1 MDAKDQAC
9 TIGKTGTESLEEMIG
24 CSLLSQTPSLFPL
37 VKRIALAASH
47 EVTVLLTGETGTG
60 KTYVARL
67 IHECSPRKHE
77 RFLTVPC
84 GALSASLVDS
94 ELFGHVKGAFTGA
107 GETKK
112 GRFAAAGEGTI
123 LLDEIDALGLEQQTK
138 LLRVVE
144 TGEYEAVG
152 SNETQNCTARLI
164 VASNW
169 NMEEA
174 VELGKFRHD
183 LYYRLN
189 VFSFHLPPLRERVQD
204 ITHLVSAM
212 VTRFATKFGKTTT
225 GISRDALAILEAHPW
240 PGNIRQLE
248 NVVQHAVL
256 LCTGADVLPA
266 HLPAQIREYVP
277 AANRTDV
284 AAAPDSLRQNREG
297 NERLVIQQVLEKC
310 NYSRARAAQALGISR
325 VTLYKKMKK
334 YGLMGVSV

>member
-1 MDAKDQAC
+1 MDAKDQLENK
-9 TIGKTGTESLEEMIG
+9 GPMVPESLEDVIDR
-24 CSLLSQTPSLFPL
+24 SLLAQTPSLLPL

-60 KTYVARL
+60 KTYLARL
-67 IHECSPRKHE
+67 MHECSPRKSE

-84 GALSASLVDS
+84 GALSANLVDS
-94 ELFGHVKGAFTGA
+94 ELFGHVKGAFTSA

-112 GRFAAAGEGTI
+112 GKFAAAGEGTI
-123 LLDEIDALGLEQQTK
+123 LLDEIDALGLEQQAK

-144 TGEYEAVG
+144 TGEYEMVG
-152 SNETQNCTARLI
+152 SNETHVCSARII

-174 VELGKFRHD
+174 VERGKFRHD

-189 VFSFHLPPLRERVQD
+189 VFAFHLAPLRERIQD
-204 ITHLVSAM
+204 IAPLVRGQ
-212 VTRFATKFGKTTT
+212 VTRFNEKFGKEICD
-225 GISRDALAILEAHPW
+225 ISPEVLTILERYPW

-256 LCTGADVLPA
+256 LSAGPELLPMY
-266 HLPAQIREYVP
+266 LPSPVREYLATNNP
-277 AANRTDV
+277 PTN
-284 AAAPDSLRQNREG
+284 AAPESLRHNREG
-297 NERLVIQQVLEKC
+297 NERVIIQQVLEKYS
-310 NYSRARAAQALGISR
+310 YSRARAAEALGISR

>member
-1 MDAKDQAC
+1 MDAKDPLQ
-9 TIGKTGTESLEEMIG
+9 KTDAMTSESLEVMIG
-24 CSLLSQTPSLFPL
+24 RNLLAQTPTLLPL

-60 KTYVARL
+60 KTYLARL
-67 IHECSPRKHE
+67 MHECSPRKSE

-84 GALSASLVDS
+84 GALSANLVDS
-94 ELFGHVKGAFTGA
+94 ELFGHVKGSFTGA
-107 GETKK
+107 AETKK
-112 GRFAAAGEGTI
+112 GKFAASGNGTI
-123 LLDEIDALGLEQQTK
+123 LLDEIDSLGLEQQAK

-144 TGEYEAVG
+144 TGEYEMVG
-152 SNETQNCTARLI
+152 SNETHVCTARVI

-174 VELGKFRHD
+174 VERGKFRHD

-189 VFSFHLPPLRERVQD
+189 VFAFHLAPLRERVPD
-204 ITHLVSAM
+204 IAPLVRGQVA
-212 VTRFATKFGKTTT
+212 RFNEKFGKELSD
-225 GISRDALAILEAHPW
+225 INPEVLAILERYPW

-256 LCTGADVLPA
+256 LSTGCELLPV
-266 HLPAQIREYVP
+266 HLPSPVREHLGCNNVP
-277 AANRTDV
+277 ANV
-284 AAAPDSLRQNREG
+284 SPESLRYNREG
-297 NERLVIQQVLEKC
+297 NERVIIQQVLEKY

-334 YGLMGVSV
+334 YGLMGVSVS